1 MGSPCYA
8 HLLKD
13 TGLLF
18 SQKDTDP
25 LPQRMQ
31 SWELKFSRQNERKK
45 SYTLSTH
52 TRKKKGERESEPGRV
67 FRDYVSQGPCL
78 QVTGEVVMTFGYI

>member
-1 MGSPCYA
+1 MGSPPYA
-8 HLLKD
+8 HLIKD

-18 SQKDTDP
+18 SQKDMGP
-25 LPQRMQ
+25 LPQRIQ

-52 TRKKKGERESEPGRV
+52 TQKKKKEREPGRV
-67 FRDYVSQGPCL
+67 FRDYVSQGPCP
-78 QVTGEVVMTFGYI
+78 QVAGEVVMTFGYI